1 MLKLLI
7 IVLIDISAGKRRRNE
22 VPFLSV
28 LTLKYSMVFRA
39 RGSICAVLVICN
51 FEEILKGIHY
61 TSLVCRTEERGIT
74 IEIID
79 IECVL
84 LSFLSKNFVSTKWRI
99 YKGILASPRLLRQR
113 ISRGCRE
120 CELFFSTKFASV
132 FFNEVSSRLKVEKN
146 VF

>member
-22 VPFLSV
+22 
-28 LTLKYSMVFRA
+28 LKYSMVFRA

-99 YKGILASPRLLRQR
+99 YMGILASPRLLRQR

-120 CELFFSTKFASV
+120 CELFFSTEFAKKII
-132 FFNEVSSRLKVEKN
+132 SRLKVEKN